1 MSLMEKGEE
10 TGDLPFDPAA
20 ECKMRDSD
28 EICLEWEGEGI
39 IGIGFVYLG
48 GDFAAWTSDA
58 EVENSLN
65 GFIR

>member
-1 MSLMEKGEE
+1 
-10 TGDLPFDPAA
+10 
-20 ECKMRDSD
+20 MRDSD